1 VGVEFAMVAGEASG
15 DLLAAHLLSALKD
28 RFLDMTAHGIGGS
41 RMQAEGFRAD
51 WSSQRLAVRGYAE
64 VLSHLPELLLLRRRL
79 AEQLLRQRPS
89 AFIGVDAPDF
99 NLGLETRLKQHGI
112 PVLHFVSPSVWAWR
126 RERIEIIRRAV
137 DHMLVLFP
145 FEEALYQE
153 AGIEATYVG
162 HPLADIIPLSPDRAA
177 ARAALG
183 VADDASVV
191 ALMPGS
197 RLAEIHYNAPTFLAA
212 AASLRRERPRLV
224 MLAPMASVDA
234 RKRFERLLEQNALPT
249 DAVRLLDQGTHQALA
264 ACDAALIASGTA
276 TLEAALF
283 KRPMVVAYKMA
294 GLSYAL
300 MKGKA
305 YLPWVALPNI
315 LAREFLVPEF
325 LQHGASAEVLAKAL
339 AFQLDDHDN
348 RVHLEQRFMDMHM
361 VLRRDTASRSAD
373 AVGAFLAARG
383 IN

>member
-126 RERIEIIRRAV
+126 RERIETIRRAV

>member
-234 RKRFERLLEQNALPT
+234 RKRFERLLEQSALPT

>member
-1 VGVEFAMVAGEASG
+1 MVAGEASG

-234 RKRFERLLEQNALPT
+234 RKRFERLLEQSALPT

>member
-1 VGVEFAMVAGEASG
+1 MVAGEASG